1 MSRKV
6 LECYPTQLRKAIS
19 QFLPHQGLELLR
31 EDQRLRWTPRMLVL
45 GAILMA
51 WQASMTL
58 KDRFA
63 QARVTLVQMY
73 QTRRRPGK
81 TYEGFIAALAAGSE
95 QLLEK
100 VCVRLRVAVQQI
112 AGTAWE
118 ICGWVVFGCDSS
130 KIDCPMTLAN
140 EQAFGCGGKKKSGPQ
155 QLLTLMFHVGTG
167 VPWSFMQGVACSS
180 ERAHLLAMLRLLPA
194 GALLLADAGFT
205 GYELL
210 KALMDSDRFFVIR
223 VGSNVK
229 LLTKLGYA
237 LKEHEHEGIV
247 YLWPKG
253 KQKKQCEPLVL
264 RLIRFV
270 DGRGRS
276 ICLLTNVLERERL
289 SDQVALKMYRLRWGV
304 ELLFRAMKQTLE
316 RRKMLSDRPTHA
328 KVELAWSVVGLW
340 LLGLMSVQEI
350 KAAGEDPQRWSPAQA
365 LRVVRQACNGTLG
378 AGGCLREHV
387 AGSLKDTYQR
397 TRSKKARHWPHK
409 KKEKPPGEPRA
420 RMATPQEVLLASMIR
435 VKKIAA

>member
-19 QFLPHQGLELLR
+19 QFLPHQGLGLLS
-31 EDQRLRWTPRMLVL
+31 EDQRLRWTPRMLVV

-73 QTRRRPGK
+73 PTRRRPGQ
-81 TYEGFIAALAAGSE
+81 TYEGFITALADASE

-100 VCVRLRVAVQQI
+100 VCVGLRVAVQQI

-140 EQAFGCGGKKKSGPQ
+140 ELAFGCGGKKKSGPQ

-180 ERAHLLAMLRLLPA
+180 ERAHLLAMLELLPA

-205 GYELL
+205 GYDLL
-210 KALMDSDRFFVIR
+210 KTLMDSGRFFVIR

-237 LKEHEHEGIV
+237 LQEHDGIV
-247 YLWPKG
+247 YLWPQG
-253 KQKKQCEPLVL
+253 KQKKQCEPLAL
-264 RLIRFV
+264 RLIRMV
-270 DGRGRS
+270 DGHGRS
-276 ICLLTNVLERERL
+276 ICLLTNVLDPKRL
-289 SDQVALKMYRLRWGV
+289 SDQAALKMYRLRWGV

-316 RRKMLSDRPTHA
+316 RRKMLSDCPTHA

-350 KAAGEDPQRWSPAQA
+350 KSAGEDPQRWSPAQA

-387 AGSLKDTYQR
+387 AGALKDRYQR
-397 TRSKKARHWPHK
+397 TKSKKARHWPHK

>member
-6 LECYPTQLRKAIS
+6 LECYPRQLLNSIGR
-19 QFLPHQGLELLR
+19 FLPHQGLELLS
-31 EDQRLRWTPRMLVL
+31 EDQRVRWTPRMLVMCAVL
-45 GAILMA
+45 VA
-51 WQASMTL
+51 WQASSTL

-63 QARVTLVQMY
+63 QARATLVQMY
-73 QTRRRPGK
+73 PTRRRPGE
-81 TYEGFIAALAAGSE
+81 TYEGFITALADASE

-100 VCVRLRVAVQQI
+100 VCVALRAAVQQV

-140 EQAFGCGGKKKSGPQ
+140 ELAFGCGGKKKSGPQ

-167 VPWSFMQGVACSS
+167 VPWSFMQDVACSS
-180 ERAHLLAMLRLLPA
+180 ERAHLLSMLELLPA
-194 GALLLADAGFT
+194 RALLLADAGFT
-205 GYELL
+205 GYDLL
-210 KALMDSDRFFVIR
+210 KALMDSGRFFVIR

-229 LLTKLGYA
+229 LLTKLRYA
-237 LKEHEHEGIV
+237 VKEHDGVV

-253 KQKKQCEPLVL
+253 KQEKQCEPLVL

-270 DGRGRS
+270 DGHGRS
-276 ICLLTNVLERERL
+276 ICLLTNVLDRNRL
-289 SDQVALKMYRLRWGV
+289 SDRAALKMYRLRWGV
-304 ELLFRAMKQTLE
+304 EVLFRSLKQTLD
-316 RRKMLSDRPTHA
+316 RRKMLSGCPTHA
-328 KVELAWSVVGLW
+328 KVELAWSMVGLW
-340 LLGLMSVQEI
+340 LLGLISVQEI

-378 AGGCLREHV
+378 AGGSLHEHV
-387 AGSLKDTYQR
+387 AGSLKDTYKR

-409 KKEKPPGEPRA
+409 KKEKPPGEPPA